1 MLVSETKEAVRP
13 GLLRSVGGSA
23 LARMLVL
30 PVSAV
35 LGILVTRLI
44 IDNYG
49 QASYAQYMLLVGI
62 AGLIPFADLGISA
75 AIVNAVAQAD
85 DPRRDPH
92 LRGVLISCFRILAG
106 SASTL
111 TLIAVV
117 LTVTGG
123 WELVLGQGLLPGV
136 GNVAAGGCL
145 FIFAVSMLIGFG
157 QRILIALGLNAIA
170 IVIGGLQ
177 TPIVLLVLLAAVH
190 LGADLGPFVA
200 LVSYGATLV
209 AQLVM
214 FGLANRRVRPIIGE
228 AFSAALRPRTRQGEP
243 VFSTAW
249 PMLIQMVALP
259 LAMQSDRIVLSHV
272 ADVDELSRYALASQM
287 FTPIFSV
294 TMAASMA
301 LWPIFTRARSSG
313 ESAASPRRLSVIFG
327 ALAALAVTAMSLA
340 AGFLSDLASG
350 GTIHLPVELLI
361 AFSALMVVQ
370 AAKSPL
376 GMYMTDEAGLRHQAL
391 MVLLMLPVN
400 VGLSILLAW
409 RWGAVGP
416 VIASVVS
423 VAVFQLLANWL
434 YVGKV
439 QRGAADAAARKS

>member
-1 MLVSETKEAVRP
+1 MSETKEAVRP
-13 GLLRSVGGSA
+13 GMMRSVGGSA

-30 PVSAV
+30 PVSAI

-75 AIVNAVAQAD
+75 AIVNAVAGAD
-85 DPRRDPH
+85 DPRRDSH
-92 LRGVLISCFRILAG
+92 LRGVLISCYRILAG

-111 TLIAVV
+111 TLIAVL
-117 LTVTGG
+117 LTVTGA
-123 WELVLGQGLLPGV
+123 WELLLGQGLIPGV
-136 GNVAAGGCL
+136 GNLAAGGCL
-145 FIFAVSMLIGFG
+145 FIFAVTMLIGFG
-157 QRILIALGLNAIA
+157 QRVLIALGLNALA

-190 LGADLGPFVA
+190 FEVELGPFVA
-200 LVSYGATLV
+200 LVSYGAMFV

-214 FGLANRRVRPIIGE
+214 FSLANRR
-228 AFSAALRPRTRQGEP
+228 LRPVIGQAFRAAWHLRTRRGEP

-259 LAMQSDRIVLSHV
+259 LAMQSDRIVLSQV
-272 ADVDELSRYALASQM
+272 SDVDELSRYALASQM
-287 FTPIFSV
+287 FNPIFSV

-301 LWPIFTRARSSG
+301 LWPIFTRARASG
-313 ESAASPRRLSVIFG
+313 EPARSPQSLSVIFG
-327 ALAALAVTAMSLA
+327 GVALLAVSAMSLA

-350 GTIHLPVELLI
+350 GTIHLPVELLV
-361 AFSALMVVQ
+361 AFSLLMVVQ

-416 VIASVVS
+416 VVASVVS
-423 VAVFQLLANWL
+423 VALFQLLANWL
-434 YVGKV
+434 YVSKV
-439 QRGAADAAARKS
+439 QRKAATTDRELS